1 MRLQKKFEFHHSW
14 KCRKG
19 LATAVVVPVISSNI
33 CKGAWSYSTQRY
45 FNFFPGNF
53 FKKVF
58 KGWRR
63 KRSSPSKF
71 IPEPAN
77 GQFIPL
83 KRSRSHFSRGLRRK
97 RDLERALNQDFVV
110 HLRRRRFVTKVI
122 CEGLVG
128 GGCSGTSDQKRVSPR
143 FTSKIQVDAVRF
155 SHLIDSSKV
164 VGSEASFSPLFTGK
178 IQVDALRFSHLIDS
192 SKVVGLNPV
201 LSPTGEI
208 GRTGH
213 YGNTLFCRAVTS
225 ILNQWLLH
233 IMPNSRQF

>member
-45 FNFFPGNF
+45 FNFSPGNF

-71 IPEPAN
+71 ISEPAN

-143 FTSKIQVDAVRF
+143 FTSKIQVDA
-155 SHLIDSSKV
+155 
-164 VGSEASFSPLFTGK
+164 
-178 IQVDALRFSHLIDS
+178 LRFSHLIDS

-213 YGNTLFCRAVTS
+213 YGNTLFCRAVSGYCTECQIQGS
-225 ILNQWLLH
+225 FDSSSSCSFKLRF
-233 IMPNSRQF
+233 RQETK